1 MLKIPTKHSINLS
14 IAISALFFV
23 LCIAGAFILPT
34 LVPMLIDTPDN
45 IGTRADISDSGR
57 TLVMVTS
64 YLILADML
72 AANCFLFSLLQRV
85 KKGLV
90 FTEKSVFLI
99 RSVSW
104 CCYIICLLFI
114 VLGIYFQLAFVVSF
128 LAFFLGLCL
137 RVTKNVIDEA
147 TQIKNENDLT
157 V

>member
-1 MLKIPTKHSINLS
+1 MLKISTKASINLS
-14 IAISALFFV
+14 IAISALFFA
-23 LCIAGAFILPT
+23 LCIAGAFILPV
-34 LVPMLIDTPDN
+34 LVPILIEMPAN
-45 IGTRADISDSGR
+45 IDSRELITESGR
-57 TLVMVTS
+57 TLVMVVA
-64 YLILADML
+64 YLILADMF

-90 FTEKSVFLI
+90 FTDKSVMLI

-104 CCYIICLLFI
+104 CCYIICLLFL
-114 VLGIYFQLAFVVSF
+114 VLGFYFQLAYVVSF

>member
-1 MLKIPTKHSINLS
+1 MLKISTKASINLS
-14 IAISALFFV
+14 IAISALFFA
-23 LCIAGAFILPT
+23 LCIAGAFILPV
-34 LVPMLIDTPDN
+34 LVPILIEMP
-45 IGTRADISDSGR
+45 ADIDSRELITESGR
-57 TLVMVTS
+57 TLVMVIA
-64 YLILADML
+64 YLILADMF

-90 FTEKSVFLI
+90 FTDKSVMLI

-104 CCYIICLLFI
+104 CCYIICLLFL
-114 VLGIYFQLAFVVSF
+114 VLGFYFRLAYVVSF

>member
-1 MLKIPTKHSINLS
+1 MIKISTKASINLS

-23 LCIAGAFILPT
+23 LCIAGAFILPM
-34 LVPMLIDTPDN
+34 LVPLLIDTPDN
-45 IGTRADISDSGR
+45 VGSRDLIIESGS
-57 TLVMVTS
+57 TLVMVVA
-64 YLILADML
+64 YLILADMF
-72 AANCFLFSLLQRV
+72 AANCFLFTLLQRV

-90 FTEKSVFLI
+90 FTPKSVMLI

-114 VLGIYFQLAFVVSF
+114 VLGFYFQLAFVVFF

>member
-1 MLKIPTKHSINLS
+1 MLKISTKASINLS
-14 IAISALFFV
+14 IAISALFFT
-23 LCIAGAFILPT
+23 LCIAGAFILPV
-34 LVPMLIDTPDN
+34 LVPILIEMP
-45 IGTRADISDSGR
+45 ADIDSRELITESGR
-57 TLVMVTS
+57 TLVMVVA
-64 YLILADML
+64 YLILADMF

-90 FTEKSVFLI
+90 FTDKSVMLI

-104 CCYIICLLFI
+104 CCYIICLLFL
-114 VLGIYFQLAFVVSF
+114 VLGFYFQLAYVVSF

>member
-1 MLKIPTKHSINLS
+1 MLKISTKASINLS
-14 IAISALFFV
+14 IAISAIFFV

-34 LVPMLIDTPDN
+34 LVPTLIEMPAGITSREPIPDTE
-45 IGTRADISDSGR
+45 R
-57 TLVMVTS
+57 TLIMVVA
-64 YLILADML
+64 YFILADMF

-85 KKGLV
+85 KKSLV

-114 VLGIYFQLAFVVSF
+114 VLGLYFQLAFVVSF

>member
-1 MLKIPTKHSINLS
+1 MLKISTKASINLS

-23 LCIAGAFILPT
+23 LCIAGAFILPM
-34 LVPMLIDTPDN
+34 LVPLLIDTPDN
-45 IGTRADISDSGR
+45 VGSRDLITEAGRAI
-57 TLVMVTS
+57 VMATS
-64 YLILADML
+64 YLILADMF
-72 AANCFLFSLLQRV
+72 AANCFLFTLLQRV

-90 FTEKSVFLI
+90 FTPKSVFLI

-114 VLGIYFQLAFVVSF
+114 VLGFYFQLAFVVSF